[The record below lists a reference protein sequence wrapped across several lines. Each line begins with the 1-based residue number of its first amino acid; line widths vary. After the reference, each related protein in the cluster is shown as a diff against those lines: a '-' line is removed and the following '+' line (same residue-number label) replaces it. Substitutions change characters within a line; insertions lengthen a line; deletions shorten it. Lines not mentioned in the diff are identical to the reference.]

1 MLPSSL
7 SIQVS
12 ANILIRL
19 RNVAD
24 NLNIH
29 LQMSLLLDVCLPN
42 PESLIKGIVDT
53 RDLDGYPQQVV
64 DFYIINVRSLF
75 ALAFYI

>member
-1 MLPSSL
+1 
-7 SIQVS
+7 
-12 ANILIRL
+12 
-19 RNVAD
+19 
-24 NLNIH
+24 
-29 LQMSLLLDVCLPN
+29 MSLLLDVCLPN